1 MVAALGTLQRF
12 LLPLLLIGLC
22 TGLLALIPK
31 VGWLLGISVFLLAS
45 QYAGR
50 RTVPMD
56 LMVTAIIWVIVRQLA
71 VTLQLA

>member
-1 MVAALGTLQRF
+1 MAATIVTIQRF
-12 LLPLLLIGLC
+12 FVPLLLIGLC

-50 RTVPMD
+50 RTVPVD
-56 LMVTAIIWVIVRQLA
+56 LMITAVLWVIIRQIA
-71 VTLQLA
+71 VTLQIT